1 MPELEAGP
9 ETGPHAGPDIGP
21 TADRPIIA
29 LHGVPVDDGASRPGA
44 GLGPAA
50 LRIAGLA
57 ARLEEL
63 GHRVTDHGDI
73 LLDGLSAYLVPPSRS
88 ASDYATS
95 PRARQEA
102 VLALARR
109 TSAQAC
115 ASLAAGAL
123 PVFLGGDHSLSMGSV
138 AGVARYCQTVGRPLF
153 VLWLDAHADF
163 NTPDISPSGNPH
175 GMVLA
180 LLCAEPAFAAD
191 VDASWHAPLN
201 PENVTILGARSLD
214 REERNLLAARG
225 VDVVDMR
232 LIDEWGVTAPL
243 RRLLERVAA
252 AGGHLHVS
260 LDADVMDPGLA
271 PGVGTPVPG
280 GLTYREAHLVME
292 LLHDSGLV
300 GSLDLVELNP
310 ILDHAGRTADLLV
323 DLAGSLFG
331 RRILERPP
339 ARHRSGG

>member
-1 MPELEAGP
+1 MPDLKSQAR
-9 ETGPHAGPDIGP
+9 TSRAIV
-21 TADRPIIA
+21 A
-29 LHGVPVDDGASRPGA
+29 LHGVPVDDGAGRPGA

-50 LRIAGLA
+50 LRIAGLV

-63 GHRVTDHGDI
+63 GHTVTDHGDVMP
-73 LLDGLSAYLVPPSRS
+73 DGLTSYLVPPSRS
-88 ASDYATS
+88 AADYAMS
-95 PRARQEA
+95 PRPRQEA

-109 TSAQAC
+109 TSALAY
-115 ASLAAGAL
+115 ASLEAGAF

-138 AGVARYCQTVGRPLF
+138 AGVARYCRAAGRPLF

-180 LLCAEPAFAAD
+180 LLCAEPAFATEVHD
-191 VDASWHAPLN
+191 SWHAPLQ

-214 REERNLLAARG
+214 REERDLLAARG

-232 LIDEWGVTAPL
+232 FLDEWGVTAPL
-243 RRLLERVAA
+243 RHLLERVAA

-292 LLHDSGLV
+292 LLHDSGRV

-331 RRILERPP
+331 RRILERPS
-339 ARHRSGG
+339 ADGRSGR